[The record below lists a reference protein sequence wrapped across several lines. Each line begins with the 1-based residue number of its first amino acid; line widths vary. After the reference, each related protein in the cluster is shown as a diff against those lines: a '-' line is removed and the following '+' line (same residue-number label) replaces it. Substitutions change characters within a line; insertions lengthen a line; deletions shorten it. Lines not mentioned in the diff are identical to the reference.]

1 MADASPST
9 NDMAYVIPAS
19 LTNIHYEMDF
29 VELLQKVAR
38 TMLDRCVQSE
48 GSTLR
53 EINGSMSFTV
63 INFFI

>member
-9 NDMAYVIPAS
+9 NDMACVIPAS

-38 TMLDRCVQSE
+38 TMLDGCVQSE
-48 GSTLR
+48 GEYL
-53 EINGSMSFTV
+53 EGD
-63 INFFI
+63 